1 MKDILT
7 DICVTMLSAKM
18 EPYLS
23 QAEGDVWSQ
32 IKGSKG
38 GFFSKFQSF

>member
-32 IKGSKG
+32 IKGLREENISDT
-38 GFFSKFQSF
+38 S